1 MREPFAYCADYLRE
15 TDRDR
20 YLATLFAP
28 ADKREALFALYAFN
42 AEIDRV
48 RDLARETMPGEI
60 RLQWWREVILGERAG
75 EAAANPVAA
84 AVTEVIARFEFVRE
98 PLVGL
103 VEAHRFDVHNE
114 PMQSTEELELYAAH
128 TAGTIFDL
136 AVRILGSKTDPMV
149 INESGSAQTI
159 AYVLSQLPRHT
170 TRRQLY
176 VPADI
181 LQHYGAVP
189 DDIFAMRA
197 TPELRAALAEL
208 RLRARRNLAHIVGA
222 KIHETEKPAFLSLA
236 PLRQWLIDMERPGYD
251 PFRPPVVS
259 PWRRQ
264 WRIWRAAKSFQRIG
278 A

>member
-84 AVTEVIARFEFVRE
+84 AVTEVIARFDFVRE
-98 PLVGL
+98 PLVDL

-114 PMQSTEELELYAAH
+114 PMQSTEELELYAAR

-136 AVRILGSKTDPMV
+136 AVRL
-149 INESGSAQTI
+149 
-159 AYVLSQLPRHT
+159 
-170 TRRQLY
+170 
-176 VPADI
+176 
-181 LQHYGAVP
+181 
-189 DDIFAMRA
+189 
-197 TPELRAALAEL
+197 
-208 RLRARRNLAHIVGA
+208 
-222 KIHETEKPAFLSLA
+222 
-236 PLRQWLIDMERPGYD
+236 
-251 PFRPPVVS
+251 
-259 PWRRQ
+259 
-264 WRIWRAAKSFQRIG
+264 
-278 A
+278 